1 MGKLFN
7 IVMQIVSTLIG
18 LAMLFFGCV
27 WFLQGL
33 NMAPPPFNGGFMIGD
48 FHWTIY
54 GAILALVGLGQVIW
68 SVRRK
73 R

>member
-1 MGKLFN
+1 MGSLFDV
-7 IVMQIVSTLIG
+7 VMKIVSTLIG
-18 LAMLFFGCV
+18 LIMVFFGGV

-48 FHWTIY
+48 VHWTIY

-68 SVRRK
+68 PVKRK
-73 R
+73 A